1 MITKLVSALERKQQ
15 AWLTFSVGALLATVF
30 ILFLTGV
37 QFSTPA
43 LPGTDGYYHIR
54 LAEVMSREGL
64 RPDFPWLPLSILNAE
79 EYSDHHFLFHVA
91 LIPFTWGDI
100 RSGAKWSAVIFP
112 LAAFLCLWWL
122 LDRQR
127 VPLSALWALGLMAV
141 SEAFI
146 YRMSLV
152 RAQSLSLAFLAL
164 GLYWMQTQKYRLLV
178 PLGFFY
184 VWLYDAFPL
193 LGVLAGV
200 YFLAVLLTERRL
212 ELRPMIYTGVGIAAG
227 LLINPYFPDNV
238 VFFYKHLLPKVTEVT
253 SVSVG
258 SEWYPYKTT
267 QLLENSA
274 LALVA
279 FISGTV
285 ALGFQEKR
293 MDTRTAAGFFTAL
306 LFGVML
312 FQSRRWVEYFPPFAL
327 VFAAFA
333 WAPLIQGTDR
343 GANLRKA
350 LAALILIAALIP
362 GVWATFKQSQASV
375 GASRP
380 YLQYSAASQWLA
392 ENTPEGARV
401 FQTDWDDFTRL
412 FYWNTRNTYLIG
424 LDPTYMQLYDP
435 ELYAEWVDITQGD
448 VEQPGQR
455 IAAGFGARY
464 VFSDL
469 KHSRFIRQAE
479 NDAAMEE
486 VFRDE
491 YAVIYRISE

>member
-1 MITKLVSALERKQQ
+1 MITRILTAVERKQQ
-15 AWLTFSVGALLATVF
+15 TWLTVAVGALLATVF

-37 QFSTPA
+37 QFATPA

-54 LAEVMSREGL
+54 LAEVMGREGL

-100 RSGAKWSAVIFP
+100 RSGAKWSAIILP
-112 LAAFLCLWWL
+112 MLAFLSIWWL

-127 VPLSALWALGLMAV
+127 IPLSALWALGLMAI

-152 RAQSLSLAFLAL
+152 RAQSLSLAFLVL
-164 GLYWMQTQKYRLLV
+164 GLYWMQTGKYRLLI

-193 LGVLAGV
+193 LGILAGV
-200 YFLAVLLTERRL
+200 YTLAVLLTERRL
-212 ELRPMIYTGVGIAAG
+212 ELRPLIFTGVGIAAG

-238 VFFYKHLLPKVTEVT
+238 IFFYKHLLPKVTEVT
-253 SVSVG
+253 AVSVG

-279 FISGTV
+279 FFSGTV

-293 MDTRTAAGFFTAL
+293 MDARTAASFITAL
-306 LFGVML
+306 LFGAML

-327 VFAAFA
+327 IFAAFA
-333 WAPLIQGTDR
+333 WAPLIAGAGKQG
-343 GANLRKA
+343 GWRKTV
-350 LAALILIAALIP
+350 AAVVLIAALIP
-362 GVWATFKQSQASV
+362 GVWITFQKSQDSV
-375 GASRP
+375 RDSKP
-380 YLQYSAASQWLA
+380 YAQYAEASQWLA
-392 ENTPEGARV
+392 ENTPEGAMI

-412 FYWNTRNTYLIG
+412 FYWNTRNTYMIG
-424 LDPTYMQLYDP
+424 LDPTYMQLYDG
-435 ELYAEWVDITQGD
+435 ELYALWVDITHGD
-448 VEQPGQR
+448 VELPSQQIVER
-455 IAAGFGARY
+455 FGARY
-464 VFSDL
+464 IFSDL
-469 KHSRFIRQAE
+469 NHSRFIRQAE
-479 NDAAMEE
+479 KDPGMEE
-486 VFRDE
+486 AYRDE
-491 YAVIYRISE
+491 YAVIYRIVE